1 MKKTNKENPLTF
13 FRKAN
18 EARQK
23 VVKNSLTKAR
33 NGIVVNSSD
42 VMSNP
47 SDAKYYSM
55 EPNPRTNVDIV
66 NQSILDKTKSTSSA
80 PNNPQMDYLQKK
92 AMMDQVKQKY
102 GNSKS
107 PSMSKEMMDSMT
119 NRPKSNTPMMDSMF
133 QKKKGG
139 SVKRKK

>member
-18 EARQK
+18 ESRQK
-23 VVKNSLTKAR
+23 AVKNSLTKAR
-33 NGIVVNSSD
+33 NGIVVNSTAES
-42 VMSNP
+42 MYKAP
-47 SDAKYYSM
+47 QMM
-55 EPNPRTNVDIV
+55 EPNPRTNVDTV
-66 NQSILDKTKSTSSA
+66 NQSIIDKIKSTSSA
-80 PNNPQMDYLQKK
+80 PNNPQMDYLQNK

-102 GNSKS
+102 SKPKS

-133 QKKKGG
+133 QKKNGG